1 MLLDFE
7 RGGQTIGMKKIWSD
21 FISPHIINLACGVK
35 PIRFQRT
42 KIVPEA
48 TGVVLEIGFGSGLNL
63 PFYDGD
69 KVQRLIGIDPSE
81 GMQRLARERIEEI
94 DFEVECINTD
104 AGDIPIETGAVDTVV
119 CTYTLCTVPE
129 PGEALKEMNRILK
142 VGGKLFFCEHG
153 EAPDVR
159 VRRFQRRMEP
169 LWKIVAG
176 GSAISLEIL
185 KILLNLKVFRLVPW
199 IECTFPPRP
208 VL

>member
-1 MLLDFE
+1 MTRL
-7 RGGQTIGMKKIWSD
+7 WPD
-21 FISPHIINLACGVK
+21 FISPYIINLACGVK

-42 KIVPEA
+42 KIVPKA

-81 GMQRLARERIEEI
+81 GMQRLGRERIEET
-94 DFEVECINTD
+94 DFEVECINAD
-104 AGDIPIETGAVDTVV
+104 AGDIPVETGTVDTVV

-129 PGEALKEMNRILK
+129 PEEALKEMNRILK
-142 VGGKLFFCEHG
+142 VGGKLLFCEHG

-176 GSAISLEIL
+176 GCHLTRNIEKLIEL
-185 KILLNLKVFRLVPW
+185 MVFRLVPW
-199 IECTFPPRP
+199 IECIFPPRP